1 MVLTTGTLNLDRWK
15 EMIGAGVSWGPS
27 RDRGLSWP
35 CRFWG
40 LWLPSGGNSGEAG
53 VGVEASVVRGRDHIC
68 LSAGEFEMW
77 AKRLKVYGP

>member
-1 MVLTTGTLNLDRWK
+1 MVKFIQIVAERHLASR
-15 EMIGAGVSWGPS
+15 PS